1 MATDLIS
8 VFLRTEPFSLRFPYV
23 FGVLEFFFDTEYYA
37 ILMSNYF
44 TLAHF
49 RTFARLLRFLP
60 FCLPLK
66 LTIGSASNKLQTIG
80 TASRHCNTLRLQL
93 DVPSRIIRQFI
104 SKKIH
109 AKKTTTTITTIKTI
123 QIYRCNALLPARSI
137 PSVNHTSCVES
148 IVFLSTN
155 KKKLN

>member
-23 FGVLEFFFDTEYYA
+23 FRVLEFFFDTEYYA

-49 RTFARLLRFLP
+49 RTFARLLRFIP
-60 FCLPLK
+60 FRLSLK

-80 TASRHCNTLRLQL
+80 TASRHCNTPRL
-93 DVPSRIIRQFI
+93 
-104 SKKIH
+104 
-109 AKKTTTTITTIKTI
+109 
-123 QIYRCNALLPARSI
+123 
-137 PSVNHTSCVES
+137 
-148 IVFLSTN
+148 
-155 KKKLN
+155 